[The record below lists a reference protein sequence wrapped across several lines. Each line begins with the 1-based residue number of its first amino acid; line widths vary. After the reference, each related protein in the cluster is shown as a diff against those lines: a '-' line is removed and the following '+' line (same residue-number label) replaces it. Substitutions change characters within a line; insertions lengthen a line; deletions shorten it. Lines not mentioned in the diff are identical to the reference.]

1 MQVYYIHTTYMT
13 CMILIGLGVGTRCLY
28 ACPYSCKLILIQDRV
43 QGTGYKYKYKHACM
57 PSGTLRVRCDAM
69 HQHRNNHGYIYIY

>member
-1 MQVYYIHTTYMT
+1 MQVYYIHDMH
-13 CMILIGLGVGTRCLY
+13 ILIGLGTRCLY

-43 QGTGYKYKYKHACM
+43 QVQGTGTGYKSKHACM